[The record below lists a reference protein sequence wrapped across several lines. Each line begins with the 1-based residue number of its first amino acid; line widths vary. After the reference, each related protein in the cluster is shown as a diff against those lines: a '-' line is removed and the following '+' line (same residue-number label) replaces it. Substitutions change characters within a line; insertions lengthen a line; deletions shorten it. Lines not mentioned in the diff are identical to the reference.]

1 MAYYYR
7 KLLCEKASRLLEQ
20 NLQIPLSALS
30 FSFQKDIRAAELH
43 IPLKCFGQ
51 KLTEET
57 VQRISCLQEDRAW
70 KHISLHA
77 KAGKLQLSLH
87 QDKLV
92 ENVLRVPEQQDST
105 TSPKGSQTI
114 VVEFSSP
121 NIAKPFHAG
130 HLRSTIIGNFI
141 ANVNEFLGQ
150 RVVRLNYLGDWGTQ
164 FGYLALGVRLKG
176 LSPVEIQQNPILCLY
191 EAYVHA
197 HDCASNDPKIH
208 ETAMDIF
215 SQMEKGSMEE
225 LQQWNDYRSYTVNE
239 LEALYRRLG
248 VRFSTY
254 EWESQY
260 AMGKIAE
267 VLEIL
272 RDKGGLQEQ
281 SDQRKVVHL
290 SKGRTVP
297 LVKSDGTGMYLLRD
311 IAALLDRQKRYA
323 FQRSLY
329 VVENGQNDHFSA
341 LREIAHSILNLPY
354 AQSIEHIKFGR
365 VHGMS
370 TRQGKVVF
378 LKEILHEA
386 QLLVQEKQI
395 ESPNTKKS
403 AVDNPEVWDIL
414 GTSAVIINDLKQR
427 RMKDYDFDWSK
438 VLRMEGDSG
447 IKLQYTHCRLASLL
461 RSSQTTH
468 DLGCTECDGRLLV
481 EPEACDLICQIANF
495 EPVCSQ
501 AQELSE
507 ACIVVNYLF
516 RLCKSVNLALK
527 TLPIKHEQNAQK
539 RFQRIVLF
547 SRAQTVLRTGMELL
561 GLRPLEEM

>member
-1 MAYYYR
+1 MAYFYR

-20 NLQIPLSALS
+20 NLPIPLSAFS
-30 FSFQKDIRAAELH
+30 FSFQKDLRAAELH

-51 KLTEET
+51 KVSEET
-57 VQRISCLQEDRAW
+57 IQRIFRMQEDSVW
-70 KHISLHA
+70 TNVSLSA
-77 KAGKLQLSLH
+77 KSGKLQFSLH
-87 QDKLV
+87 HEKFV
-92 ENVLRVPEQQDST
+92 ENVLRMPEQQDT
-105 TSPKGSQTI
+105 PSPNHLQTI

-176 LSPVEIQQNPILCLY
+176 LSPDEIQKNPILCLY

-197 HDCASNDPKIH
+197 HDVASNNPKVH
-208 ETAMDIF
+208 KTAMDIF
-215 SQMEKGSMEE
+215 AHMEKGSMEE
-225 LQQWNDYRSYTVNE
+225 LQQWNDYRFYTVNE
-239 LEALYRRLG
+239 LEELYRRLG
-248 VRFSTY
+248 VKFSSY

-267 VLEIL
+267 VLEML

-281 SDQRKVVHL
+281 SDGRKIVRL

-311 IAALLDRQKRYA
+311 IAALLDRQERYA
-323 FQRSLY
+323 FHRSLY
-329 VVENGQNDHFSA
+329 VVENGQNDHFNA
-341 LREIAHSILNLPY
+341 LGEIALSILNLPY
-354 AQSIEHIKFGR
+354 AQGIEHIKFGR

-370 TRQGKVVF
+370 TRKGKVVF
-378 LKEILHEA
+378 LKEILQEA

-395 ESPNTKKS
+395 ASPNTKES

-461 RSSQTTH
+461 RTSHIALDSGH
-468 DLGCTECDGRLLV
+468 DEFDGRLLA

-495 EPVCSQ
+495 EPICSQ
-501 AQELSE
+501 AQEMGE
-507 ACIVVNYLF
+507 ACIIVNYLF

-527 TLPIKHEQNAQK
+527 TLPIKHEQNPQK
-539 RFQRIVLF
+539 QVQRIILF
-547 SRAQTVLRTGMELL
+547 SRAQTVLQTGMELL